1 MEIKKICVVGAG
13 TMGSQIAQLA
23 AQGGFPVSLRDV
35 DDRLIET
42 GLEVIRKNLS
52 KYFVDKGKINET
64 EAEDILARIRGTTD
78 LEEAVDGAQVIIECV
93 FEDMGL
99 KQKVFEELDE
109 MATPQAILASNTSAL
124 SITAIGS
131 LTKRQDKVIGMHFFN
146 PVPVMRLIEVIR
158 GVKTSDGT
166 FNTTLEL
173 AARFGKE
180 VITVT
185 DCPGFVT
192 TRLLAVLANEA
203 AKLVYE
209 GIASIEDVDKAC
221 ELALGHAMGPLKV
234 LDMTNGLGIM
244 LHTLEYLRAEL
255 GEQWRPCRLIKRK
268 VLAGEIGVKA
278 GKGFYEYGGAA

>member
-1 MEIKKICVVGAG
+1 MEVKKICVVGAG

-23 AQGGFPVSLRDV
+23 AQSGFPVSLRDV
-35 DDRLIET
+35 DDRLVET

-52 KYFVDKGKINET
+52 KYFVDKGKISEA
-64 EAEDILARIRGTTD
+64 EAEDILARIRGTTG
-78 LEEAVDGAQVIIECV
+78 LEEAVAGAQVIIECV

-109 MATPQAILASNTSAL
+109 MAAPQAILASNTSAL

-221 ELALGHAMGPLKV
+221 QLALGHAMGPLKV

-244 LHTLEYLRAEL
+244 LHTLEYLQAEL

-278 GKGFYEYGGAA
+278 RKGFYEYGGAA